1 MSTFLSNSFSHVTF
15 NKVSLTWPNGTPCLR
30 DISGTLSA
38 QLTGLIGDN
47 GSGKSTLLKLIL
59 GEHSPTSGNIEV
71 PANIGYLPQD
81 LGLKTSATIADVFG
95 ITEILSAIES
105 VESGEYSEELLAVIG
120 DDWDMEEQIQQYIG
134 TLDVRRT
141 IGTLSGGEAVSVALG
156 AVFAQQPDLVL
167 LDEPT
172 NNLDAEA
179 KQKLISMLR
188 SSSIP
193 AIVVSHDRDLLA
205 HVSEIAELFNGQLR
219 QFSGNY
225 QDYRDAIEQEHQTA
239 QQKVRDAKST
249 LKKEKDERAALATQ
263 IAHDAAKGKKNI
275 ANRRKG
281 RLALGNDKARA
292 QNTAAKQTHKH
303 AQGIADAARELDSAQ
318 RRVRKDAQVYV
329 TLPPTHLA
337 AGTRVLHLQFPPNAE
352 SRTEFIMA
360 GPEYLR
366 IAGANGSGKTTL
378 INQIF
383 AASQDCATNQESTS
397 TADSDS
403 AVDYVIGNVGFIRQR
418 IEFAPELTVMET
430 VAKRLPEFT
439 TQEIRDQLAQLLF
452 HNDMVNQK
460 MSSLSGGERFRV
472 EFACN
477 ALAAPQLLI
486 LDEPTNNLDIS
497 TTQWL
502 VDALSSYNGAVI
514 VVSHD
519 DAFCEEIGI
528 DYTITLGSP
537 SESDP
542 EIMTDEFA
550 EDTTDSNQN

>member
-1 MSTFLSNSFSHVTF
+1 MSTFLNNSFSHVTF

-38 QLTGLIGDN
+38 PLTGLIGDN
-47 GSGKSTLLKLIL
+47 GSGKSTLLKLVL
-59 GEHSPTSGNIEV
+59 GEDSPTSGNIEV
-71 PANIGYLPQD
+71 PDNIGHLPQD

-95 ITEILSAIES
+95 ITEILNAIEL
-105 VESGEYSEELLAVIG
+105 VESGEYSEELLAIIG
-120 DDWDMEEQIQQYIG
+120 DDWDVEEQVQQYIG
-134 TLDVRRT
+134 TLNVRRT

-172 NNLDAEA
+172 NNLDTEA
-179 KQKLISMLR
+179 KQKLVSMLR
-188 SSSIP
+188 SSTIP
-193 AIVVSHDRDLLA
+193 VIVVSHDRQLLA

-225 QDYRDAIEQEHQTA
+225 QNYLDAIEQEQHTA
-239 QQKVRDAKST
+239 QQKVRDAKSV
-249 LKKEKDERAALATQ
+249 LKKEKDERAARATQ

-275 ANRRKG
+275 ANRRKS

-303 AQGIADAARELDSAQ
+303 AQGIADAALDLDSAQ
-318 RRVRKDAQVYV
+318 RRVRKDSQIYV
-329 TLPPTHLA
+329 SLPPTQLA
-337 AGTRVLHLQFPPNAE
+337 AGTKVLQLQLPPNAE
-352 SRTEFIMA
+352 GRTEFIMA

-378 INQIF
+378 INHIF
-383 AASQDCATNQESTS
+383 AANQESTL

-418 IEFAPELTVMET
+418 IEFAPYLTVMET
-430 VAKRLPEFT
+430 VAKRRPEFT
-439 TQEIRDQLAQLLF
+439 TQELRDQLAQLLF

-460 MSSLSGGERFRV
+460 MGSLSGGERFRV

-550 EDTTDSNQN
+550 EDTTDSIQN

>member
-1 MSTFLSNSFSHVTF
+1 MSTLLNNSFSHVTF
-15 NKVSLTWPNGTPCLR
+15 NKVFLTWPNGTACLR
-30 DISGTLSA
+30 DVSGTLSA
-38 QLTGLIGDN
+38 PLTGLIGDN

-59 GEHSPTSGNIEV
+59 GEHSPTSGSIEV
-71 PANIGYLPQD
+71 PDNIGYLPQD
-81 LGLKTSATIADVFG
+81 LGLNISATIADVFD
-95 ITEILSAIES
+95 ISEILSAIDA
-105 VESGEYSEELLAVIG
+105 VESGEYSEELLAIIG
-120 DDWDMEEQIQQYIG
+120 DDWDVEERVQQYIG
-134 TLDVRRT
+134 PLDVRRT

-156 AVFAQQPDLVL
+156 AVFAQQPDLIL

-179 KQKLISMLR
+179 QHKLISMLR
-188 SSSIP
+188 STSTP
-193 AIVVSHDRDLLA
+193 VIVVSHDRDLLA
-205 HVSEIAELFNGQLR
+205 HVNEIAELFNGQLR

-225 QDYRDAIEQEHQTA
+225 QDYRDAIEQEQQAA

-249 LKKEKDERAALATQ
+249 LKKEKDERAALATR

-275 ANRRKG
+275 ANRRKS

-303 AQGIADAARELDSAQ
+303 AQGIADAASELDSAQ
-318 RRVRKDAQVYV
+318 RRVRKDTQVHV
-329 TLPPTHLA
+329 TLPPTQLS
-337 AGTRVLHLQFPPNAE
+337 AGTKVLHLQLPPNAE
-352 SRTEFIMA
+352 SKTEFIMA

-378 INQIF
+378 INQIY
-383 AASQDCATNQESTS
+383 ASSQESVTP
-397 TADSDS
+397 TAGITT
-403 AVDYVIGNVGFIRQR
+403 VDYMISSVGFIRQR
-418 IEFAPELTVMET
+418 IEFDSGLTVMET
-430 VAKRLPEFT
+430 VARRLPAFS

-460 MSSLSGGERFRV
+460 MGSLSGGERFRV

-502 VDALSSYNGAVI
+502 VDALSSFNGAVI

-519 DAFCEEIGI
+519 DAFCEDIGI
-528 DYTITLGSP
+528 DHTITLGNFTEP
-537 SESDP
+537 DP
-542 EIMTDEFA
+542 ANLPDGFA
-550 EDTTDSNQN
+550 EDTVDSNEN